1 MKTFH
6 YAENYIA
13 GKTMTVGDLK
23 AKLAARAA
31 VKGNL
36 MNSSIGF
43 WFCALIANLWAMSG
57 HEDAYKGTVIY
68 GALALFIFLVEVWR
82 DIKRATSK

>member
-1 MKTFH
+1 
-6 YAENYIA
+6 
-13 GKTMTVGDLK
+13 
-23 AKLAARAA
+23 
-31 VKGNL
+31 

-43 WFCALIANLWAMSG
+43 WLCALIANLWAMSG